1 MEKVFVISGP
11 SGSGKGTIIK
21 AIREEFG
28 NMAKLVTTTTR
39 APRGEDVAG
48 KTYNFVSKEEFEQ
61 WIKND
66 EIIEYNFHFDN
77 YYGSRKKD
85 VEDLLLKGKNVL
97 IEVEVKGAMTFKE
110 KLPKAVLI
118 FIKPPTIEELRK
130 RILGREDPG
139 KEELEKR
146 IARAEEELVYAEK
159 YDYVVVNDVL
169 ETAINETKEI
179 INKELNG

>member
-21 AIREEFG
+21 AIREEFP
-28 NMAKLVTTTTR
+28 NIEKLVTTTTR
-39 APRGEDVAG
+39 APREEDIPG
-48 KTYNFVSKEEFEQ
+48 KTYNFVSKEEFEK
-61 WIKND
+61 WIEDD

-85 VEDLLLKGKNVL
+85 VEDLLSKGKNVL

-110 KLPKAVLI
+110 KLPETVLI
-118 FIKPPTIEELRK
+118 FIKPPSIEELRK

-139 KEELEKR
+139 EEELEKR
-146 IARAEEELVYAEK
+146 VARAKGEMAYAEK
-159 YDYVVVNDVL
+159 YDYVVVNDDL
-169 ETAINETKEI
+169 ETAIKETKEI
-179 INKELNG
+179 IEKEIV

>member
-1 MEKVFVISGP
+1 MGKVFVISGP

-21 AIREEFG
+21 AIREAFPNLE
-28 NMAKLVTTTTR
+28 KLVTTTTR
-39 APRGEDVAG
+39 EPREEDVPG
-48 KTYNFVSKEEFEQ
+48 KTYNFVSKEEFEK

-85 VEDLLLKGKNVL
+85 IEDLLSKGKNVL

-110 KLPKAVLI
+110 KIPEAILI
-118 FIKPPTIEELRK
+118 FIKPPSIDELRK

-146 IARAEEELVYAEK
+146 VSRAEEELSYAEK
-159 YDYVVVNDVL
+159 YDYVVVNDIL
-169 ETAINETKEI
+169 ETAIKATREI
-179 INKELNG
+179 IEKETA